1 MKIWKSL
8 AIVALLFSQS
18 AIAEK
23 TLVTLIDAVETSPST
38 IILPASV
45 NGMMTYKSCP
55 GECDREYERARLT
68 ADTTFKVGG
77 KRVKFE
83 DFRIAFDR
91 IKRDDDAFAG
101 LSVDLQ
107 KKTVIEINIV
117 G

>member
-8 AIVALLFSQS
+8 AIAALLFSQS
-18 AIAEK
+18 AVAEK
-23 TLVTLIDAVETSPST
+23 TLVTLVDAVETSPST

-45 NGMMTYKSCP
+45 NGMMTYKPCP
-55 GECDREYERARLT
+55 DECGREFERARLT
-68 ADTTFKVGG
+68 ADTAFKVGG

>member
-8 AIVALLFSQS
+8 AILTLLASQS

-45 NGMMTYKSCP
+45 NGMVTYKTCP
-55 GECDREYERARLT
+55 DDCDREFERARLT
-68 ADTTFKVGG
+68 ADTAFKVGG

-101 LSVDLQ
+101 LRVNLKDN
-107 KKTVIEINIV
+107 TVVEINIV

>member
-8 AIVALLFSQS
+8 AIAALLFSQA

-23 TLVTLIDAVETSPST
+23 TLVTLVDAVETSPST

-68 ADTTFKVGG
+68 ADTTFKVDG

-83 DFRIAFDR
+83 DFRKEFDR
-91 IKRDDDAFAG
+91 IRKSEDSYA
-101 LSVDLQ
+101 LVSVDT
-107 KKTVIEINIV
+107 KERTVVGINIA